1 MVRIFTVVWKEVTL
15 PNFKSF
21 LLGATVA
28 TIMATGAMADT
39 FQKYGEVGGWKV
51 FIDNEKK
58 SCLIENIDDVGNVVQ
73 MGLTADRGVAYV
85 GVFTLAETD
94 IKVDD
99 TEAVAILLDD
109 NLYIGQ
115 ATGMRGNITKGYS
128 GGYVLS
134 DDPQFVEDVARK
146 HMMTVFP
153 EKEFAFI
160 VDLTGT
166 YDAIEMART
175 CNAEQ

>member
-1 MVRIFTVVWKEVTL
+1 MIVWKEVTL
-15 PNFKSF
+15 PSFKSF
-21 LLGATVA
+21 LLGAAVA
-28 TIMATGAMADT
+28 AITATGAMADT
-39 FQKYGEVGGWKV
+39 FQKYGEVGDWKV

-85 GVFTLAETD
+85 GIFTLEETD
-94 IKVDD
+94 IKVDG
-99 TEAVAILLDD
+99 TEDVAILLDD

-134 DDPQFVEDVARK
+134 DDPQFVEDIARK

-166 YDAIEMART
+166 YDAIEMARK